1 MKKWQAVLAFTVL
14 LSGCA
19 SLSRDPDRA
28 MQMRKSLLKGEE
40 ISFRCDITADYGDK
54 LHTFSMDCRGD
65 NAGQLQFT
73 VVEPESIS
81 GISGR
86 LHNGKGSLD
95 FDDEALAFP
104 LIVDDLMSPVSAPWV
119 VISALRS
126 GTITSGGKDGQNYQL
141 TISYPFEDENL
152 RVDAWL
158 DGENHPIRGEILK
171 GGRRYLTVDVK
182 DFQIL

>member
-1 MKKWQAVLAFTVL
+1 MKRWLAVLAFAVF

-19 SLSRDPDRA
+19 ALSRDPDRA
-28 MQMRKSLLKGEE
+28 MALRGSLLKGEE
-40 ISFRCDITADYGDK
+40 IRFRCDITADYGDK

-73 VVEPESIS
+73 VTEPESIS
-81 GISGR
+81 GVSGR
-86 LHNGKGSLD
+86 IGGGQGSLD
-95 FDDEALAFP
+95 FDGQALAFP
-104 LIVDDLMSPVSAPWV
+104 LIADELMSPVSAPWV

-126 GTITSGGKDGQNYQL
+126 GTITSGGKSGDSYQI

-158 DGENHPIRGEILK
+158 DGENHPVRGEILK
-171 GGRRYLTVDVK
+171 DGRRYLTVDMK